1 MKIGKITLDGYS
13 NYGNLL
19 QNYALQ
25 QVLLRYAEV
34 VDTIWH
40 SPNNFMPQVYWKW
53 GWKEPIKFAINW
65 KNFRTTIQNGK
76 IGSEMVRQ
84 GKLRDW
90 ADRYIS
96 IRKGVKD
103 LRSISSEYDYFITGS
118 DQVWNPYFSGKDN
131 DLEDNFLEFAPLK
144 KRLSYAASIAA
155 PEIPANRRTLFQNGI
170 NGMAQLSVR
179 EAAGAKLIYELTGR
193 KAEVHVD
200 PTMLLTT
207 QEWDV
212 VSRVPAWYKG
222 DDYILTYFLGNR
234 PDNVIYELAKESG
247 YKVVN
252 LLDDSIYEH
261 YVTGV
266 DEFIWAI
273 KHAKLMYTDSFHGTV
288 FSVLYHT
295 PFIVCNRVQNSVTE
309 KMGSRLDTLLQSFKM
324 TERRASAENNYR
336 IKNPFDEPDWDVA
349 ENVLKV
355 ERERA
360 NQYLR
365 EILSPY

>member
-1 MKIGKITLDGYS
+1 M
-13 NYGNLL
+13 
-19 QNYALQ
+19 
-25 QVLLRYAEV
+25 
-34 VDTIWH
+34 
-40 SPNNFMPQVYWKW
+40 
-53 GWKEPIKFAINW
+53 
-65 KNFRTTIQNGK
+65 
-76 IGSEMVRQ
+76 
-84 GKLRDW
+84 
-90 ADRYIS
+90 
-96 IRKGVKD
+96 
-103 LRSISSEYDYFITGS
+103 
-118 DQVWNPYFSGKDN
+118 
-131 DLEDNFLEFAPLK
+131 
-144 KRLSYAASIAA
+144 
-155 PEIPANRRTLFQNGI
+155 
-170 NGMAQLSVR
+170 
-179 EAAGAKLIYELTGR
+179 
-193 KAEVHVD
+193 
-200 PTMLLTT
+200 
-207 QEWDV
+207 
-212 VSRVPAWYKG
+212 
-222 DDYILTYFLGNR
+222 
-234 PDNVIYELAKESG
+234 IYELAKESG

-295 PFIVCNRVQNSVTE
+295 PFIVCNRVQDSVTE

>member
-53 GWKEPIKFAINW
+53 EWKEPLKLAINW
-65 KNFRTTIQNGK
+65 KNFRTIFQSGK

-207 QEWDV
+207 QEWDA

-222 DDYILTYFLGNR
+222 DDYILTYFLGSR

-295 PFIVCNRVQNSVTE
+295 PFIVCNRVQDSVTE